1 MVVYSLYSVVRVD
14 DRMRTRRRDIFASLC
29 LMFASSYAALA
40 PLTNESPGLKRSLN
54 ALEVMAREVRTTD
67 GLSVKL
73 TW

>member
-1 MVVYSLYSVVRVD
+1 
-14 DRMRTRRRDIFASLC
+14 
-29 LMFASSYAALA
+29 MFASSYAALA